1 MCYYNNLKRMKLA
14 LILFGISLKIN
25 RYLQYDTLY
34 SVDYNNS
41 YDNYQR
47 YIVYYNLIKIYLYIL
62 FFNFIT
68 ALYSDTVIRL
78 PLCFICSFL
87 ELGILYTRLNLP
99 RTSFVLNFEDF
110 A

>member
-25 RYLQYDTLY
+25 RYWQYDAIY

-47 YIVYYNLIKIYLYIL
+47 YMIY
-62 FFNFIT
+62 
-68 ALYSDTVIRL
+68 
-78 PLCFICSFL
+78 
-87 ELGILYTRLNLP
+87 
-99 RTSFVLNFEDF
+99 
-110 A
+110 